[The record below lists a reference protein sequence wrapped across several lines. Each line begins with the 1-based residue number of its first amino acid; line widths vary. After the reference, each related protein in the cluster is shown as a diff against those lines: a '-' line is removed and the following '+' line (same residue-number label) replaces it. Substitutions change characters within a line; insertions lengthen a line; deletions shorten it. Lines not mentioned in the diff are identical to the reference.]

1 MSVSKTS
8 ARSVRIGQT
17 TVSFSMDVSEILKL
31 PDRVLVMVNNY
42 GAPETDPDFGRN
54 IFAYDLEGNALWR
67 VEDARVMVGGRTVD
81 KVSQGYTD
89 LHRGN
94 DGKIYA
100 WVLDHRHVLDPETGK
115 ILEAEYMR

>member
-1 MSVSKTS
+1 
-8 ARSVRIGQT
+8 
-17 TVSFSMDVSEILKL
+17 MDVSEILKL

-81 KVSQGYTD
+81 KVSQGYTG
-89 LHRGN
+89 LRQGK
-94 DGKIYA
+94 DGTIYA
-100 WVLDHRHVLDPETGK
+100 WAMDWRHVLDPETGK
-115 ILEAEYMR
+115 ISNPKYFR